1 MLMYTD
7 EELLDKL
14 NEQNPWWVTDDVVL
28 DDDIIERELESEIKD
43 ELDERIITAI
53 IGLRR
58 TGKTTLLKQQIKRL
72 LTDKKSKYI
81 LYFSFDAMEK
91 QDKAIRKIF
100 QLYHQHIL
108 KEVPSEFEERV
119 FIFFDEVQKVKD
131 WGEEIKSIWDRG
143 YPVKFIVSGSSSMN
157 ILKGGGESLVG
168 RISLH
173 RLYPFSFAE
182 FLKYYGVQADRLSC
196 HDILEDEIKYPVY
209 SGKIQVKFQEYL
221 KTGGFPEILTKDKKK
236 DYLNDIVSLT
246 FYRDIVTML
255 PVKRTEVL
263 EGLFYH
269 FIRESGQVI
278 NYNKLADSLNTK
290 YETVKDYID
299 HLESSFL
306 IERSTLYSK
315 NKLKSIRKNPKIYV
329 ADHGFS
335 ILEKMEKG
343 LRVETAVYNHITRYH
358 DVYYWK
364 DRKELDLVVETKQKP
379 IPIEVKFKE
388 QIGKKDIKGLMDFM
402 KKTDVEKGVVVNK
415 KDYRTETADGKQIVY
430 VPAWLFLLSEW

>member
-1 MLMYTD
+1 IFTADKPWL
-7 EELLDKL
+7 EE
-14 NEQNPWWVTDDVVL
+14 
-28 DDDIIERELESEIKD
+28 
-43 ELDERIITAI
+43 
-53 IGLRR
+53 
-58 TGKTTLLKQQIKRL
+58 
-72 LTDKKSKYI
+72 
-81 LYFSFDAMEK
+81 
-91 QDKAIRKIF
+91 
-100 QLYHQHIL
+100 
-108 KEVPSEFEERV
+108 
-119 FIFFDEVQKVKD
+119 
-131 WGEEIKSIWDRG
+131 GEEIKSIWDRG

-173 RLYPFSFAE
+173 RLYPFSFGE
-182 FLKYYGVQADRLSC
+182 FLKYYKVQFDGLNYS
-196 HDILEDEIKYPVY
+196 DILENEIKYPVN
-209 SGKIQVKFQEYL
+209 SGKIQVKFEEYL

-246 FYRDIVTML
+246 FYRDIMNML

-263 EGLFYH
+263 EGLFYN

-278 NYNKLADSLNTK
+278 NYNKLADSLDTK

-306 IERSTLYSK
+306 IEKSTLYSK

-335 ILEKMEKG
+335 ALEKMEKG
-343 LRVETAVYNHITRYH
+343 LRVETAVYNHITRNR
-358 DVYYWK
+358 DAYYWK
-364 DRKELDLVVETKQKP
+364 DRKELDVVVDTKQKP

-388 QIGKKDIKGLMDFM
+388 QISKKDVKGLIDFM
-402 KKTDVEKGVVVNK
+402 KKTDVEKGLVVSKN
-415 KDYRTETADGKQIVY
+415 DYKTETVDEKSLVY

>member
-1 MLMYTD
+1 MYSE
-7 EELLDKL
+7 EELLDEM
-14 NEQNPWWVTDDVVL
+14 NQQNPWWVTDDVEL
-28 DDDIIERELESEIKD
+28 EDNLIERELSSQIDDEIDDK
-43 ELDERIITAI
+43 IITAV

-58 TGKTTLLKQQIKRL
+58 TGKTTLLKQQIKKL
-72 LTDKKSKYI
+72 LNDKRSEYI
-81 LYFSFDAMEK
+81 LYFSFDAMAK
-91 QDKAIRKIF
+91 QDKAIRRIF
-100 QLYHQHIL
+100 RLYNQHII

-173 RLYPFSFAE
+173 RLYPFSFGE
-182 FLKYYGVQADRLSC
+182 FLKYYKVQFDGLNYS
-196 HDILEDEIKYPVY
+196 DILENEIKYPVN
-209 SGKIQVKFQEYL
+209 SGKIQVKFEEYL

-246 FYRDIVTML
+246 FYRDIVNML

-278 NYNKLADSLNTK
+278 NYNKLADSLDTK

-306 IERSTLYSK
+306 IEKSTLYSK

-335 ILEKMEKG
+335 ALEKMEKG
-343 LRVETAVYNHITRYH
+343 LRVETAVYNHITRNR
-358 DVYYWK
+358 DAYYWK
-364 DRKELDLVVETKQKP
+364 DRKELDVVVDTKQKP

-388 QIGKKDIKGLMDFM
+388 QISKKDVKGLIDFI
-402 KKTDVEKGVVVNK
+402 KKTDVEKGLVVSKN
-415 KDYRTETADGKQIVY
+415 DYKTETVDEKSLVY